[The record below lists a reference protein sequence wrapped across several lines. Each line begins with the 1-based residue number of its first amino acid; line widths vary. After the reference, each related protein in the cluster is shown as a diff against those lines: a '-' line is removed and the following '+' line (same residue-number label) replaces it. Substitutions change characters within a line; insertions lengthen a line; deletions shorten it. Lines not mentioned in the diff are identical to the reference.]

1 MIMLPQVKVRSNII
15 QCILYFYR
23 IFVLPYSCYSLLLC
37 NLFSSRFDVDF
48 NDSSIQADNEMV
60 NMSTGSDKSE
70 CGSRKLRKTQNYDTS
85 KCLVHKTTRSW
96 DDRAKRYDKMAII
109 WVPIT
114 FFFASVLYW
123 TIYVSNG

>member
-1 MIMLPQVKVRSNII
+1 MLPQVKVRSNII

-23 IFVLPYSCYSLLLC
+23 TFFVLPYLCYSSLLC
-37 NLFSSRFDVDF
+37 NLFLSQCDVDF